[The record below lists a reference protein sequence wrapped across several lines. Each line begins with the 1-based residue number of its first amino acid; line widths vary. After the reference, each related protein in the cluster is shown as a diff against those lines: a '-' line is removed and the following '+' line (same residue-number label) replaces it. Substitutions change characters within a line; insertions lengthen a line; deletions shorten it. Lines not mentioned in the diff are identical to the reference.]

1 MKLKIF
7 PPSEPPSRYWA
18 VSIGVFDGVHL
29 GHQTIIKKLKEVGEK
44 KGYRR
49 AILTFPYP
57 PSWHMGNKELVPLL
71 MSPLD
76 KLKIL
81 RKMGVDTVF
90 CLDFHEIKEMPPA
103 DFLLRLL
110 FPYSV
115 KHIVVGENFRFGKN
129 KQGDIQLLNK
139 LCKKA
144 GVGVD
149 IIPALVKKG
158 EVVSSS
164 RIREL
169 VKEGRLREAR
179 ELLGRPFF
187 VTGIVSAGKGVGRH
201 LGFPTLN
208 LKLRHYVLPPPGVYA
223 GRVKVKGESFPAA
236 IDLRKLRKYWC
247 LEAHLLGFG
256 GNLYRKKV
264 EVSIEE
270 FLRDREKTE
279 DITKLKSLIRRD
291 IKMVEELL

>member
-1 MKLKIF
+1 MKLRIF
-7 PPSEPPSRYWA
+7 PPSEPFAKYWA

-29 GHQTIIKKLKEVGEK
+29 GHQKIIQRLKEIGEE
-44 KGYRR
+44 KGYHT
-49 AILTFPYP
+49 AVLTFPYP
-57 PSWHMGNKELVPLL
+57 PSWHMGSRELVPLL
-71 MSPLD
+71 MSSPD

-81 RKMGVDTVF
+81 RKMGVESVF
-90 CLDFHEIKEMPPA
+90 YLDFHKIKEMSPD
-103 DFLLRLL
+103 DFLFQYLL
-110 FPYSV
+110 PCSV

-129 KQGDIQLLNK
+129 RRGDTQLLNK
-139 LCKKA
+139 LCKEA

-149 IIPALVKKG
+149 IIPALRKKG

-169 VKEGRLREAR
+169 VKNGELAEAR

-187 VTGIVSAGKGVGRH
+187 VTGRVIAGKGVGKQI
-201 LGFPTLN
+201 GFPTIN
-208 LKLRHYVLPPPGVYA
+208 LSLKHYVLPQPGVYA
-223 GRVKVKGESFPAA
+223 GMVKVKNESFPAA

-247 LEAHLLGFG
+247 LEAHLLGFA

-264 EVSIEE
+264 EVSMEK

-291 IKMVEELL
+291 IKIVEELL